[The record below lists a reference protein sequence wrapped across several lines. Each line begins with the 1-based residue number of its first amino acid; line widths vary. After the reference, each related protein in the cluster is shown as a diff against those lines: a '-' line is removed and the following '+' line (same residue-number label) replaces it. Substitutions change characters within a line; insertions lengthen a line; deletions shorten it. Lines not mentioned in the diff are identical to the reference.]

1 MKNLLSI
8 LFLTISTLIYSN
20 PVPISAPIST
30 SSVVAPETSSATI
43 TVLEG
48 STTQID
54 LASYTTGSPT
64 GYSIVS
70 DPVHKSTN
78 SAGLNGTYY
87 SYTHSGSEAPSDSF
101 TFKASNGDGDSNT
114 STITIK
120 VTNVNDSPTIDA
132 IDKTVEEGSSV
143 EITVVGKDAENA
155 ELTITNGNATNGT
168 VN

>member
-1 MKNLLSI
+1 MKNFFSLI
-8 LFLTISTLIYSN
+8 FLTTSLFIYSN
-20 PVPISAPIST
+20 PPVDLIVKPAK
-30 SSVVAPETSSATI
+30 SSPAIAAPETSSATI

-101 TFKASNGDGDSNT
+101 TFKASNG
-114 STITIK
+114 
-120 VTNVNDSPTIDA
+120 
-132 IDKTVEEGSSV
+132 
-143 EITVVGKDAENA
+143 
-155 ELTITNGNATNGT
+155 
-168 VN
+168 